1 MRPKGTFDDA
11 TDEEF
16 GEISKLFP
24 GLTCKTCG
32 STSVSVA
39 KWWTLEGKP
48 MGPPPNTVQAIT
60 HVFLWQCDECD
71 ATFRA
76 SSTEKRQVASGMSS

>member
-1 MRPKGTFDDA
+1 MRPKGTFDDG

-24 GLTCKTCG
+24 GLACKTCG
-32 STSVSVA
+32 STNVSVV

-48 MGPPPNTVQAIT
+48 MGFPPASAIT
-60 HVFLWQCDECD
+60 HVFLWRCDECD

>member
-1 MRPKGTFDDA
+1 MRLKGTFDDA
-11 TDEEF
+11 TDEEL

-48 MGPPPNTVQAIT
+48 MGTVQAIT

-76 SSTEKRQVASGMSS
+76 SSTEKRQVASGMGS